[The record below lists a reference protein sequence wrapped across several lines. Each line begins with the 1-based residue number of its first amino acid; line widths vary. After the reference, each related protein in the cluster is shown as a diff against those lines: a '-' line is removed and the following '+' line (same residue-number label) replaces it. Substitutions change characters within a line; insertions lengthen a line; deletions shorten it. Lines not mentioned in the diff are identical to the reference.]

1 MIKIEDTHNC
11 ALRYKINSKMCGF
24 LNFEERIEDWPANF
38 EDLTLNFKEIE
49 DSLMYRDPL
58 CRKSVTNSNDV
69 KGVK

>member
-1 MIKIEDTHNC
+1 
-11 ALRYKINSKMCGF
+11 MCGF